1 MPVCRIPV
9 HGHKWETV
17 QFCAHLHRFSENRF
31 RAGDHQNLSQ
41 VAVPVPVNCHF
52 KDGRFRHSS
61 SASVVHT
68 AIVILYAK
76 VAGMQ
81 QGKLY

>member
-1 MPVCRIPV
+1 MPVRRISV

-17 QFCAHLHRFSENRF
+17 QFCARLHRSSENRF
-31 RAGDHQNLSQ
+31 RAGDHQNLLQ

-52 KDGRFRHSS
+52 KDEKFRHSS
-61 SASVVHT
+61 SVSVVHT

-76 VAGMQ
+76 IAGMQ